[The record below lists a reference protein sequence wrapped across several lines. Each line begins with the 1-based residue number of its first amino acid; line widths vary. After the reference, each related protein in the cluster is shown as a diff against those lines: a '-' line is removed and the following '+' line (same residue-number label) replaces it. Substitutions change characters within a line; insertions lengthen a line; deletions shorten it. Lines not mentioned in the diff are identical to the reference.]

1 MTRRTVLVGLEVLVP
16 LLLITVWYVA
26 SAGSASLYYPP
37 LADILER
44 FGAVWLGPGFVRDA
58 LPSLGRM
65 ALGYMI
71 AAVAGIAVGVTLG
84 LSSLART
91 LLGPSVE
98 FLRALPAVLL
108 IPFGLIVFSDDLT
121 LKVFVIALGCS
132 FPVVL
137 NTVDGVRS
145 VEPLLIDVT
154 RSFRLGP
161 VERVWRIVLPSAA
174 PQIFAGLRAAL
185 SLALIL
191 MVVSEMVAST
201 NGIGY
206 SILQAQRRFATTDM
220 WAGIILL
227 GLLGYLI
234 NVVLVLVERR
244 VLAWHR
250 GFRASQLDAGPGA

>member
-1 MTRRTVLVGLEVLVP
+1 MTRRAVLLGLEVLVP
-16 LLLITVWYVA
+16 IVALAIWYTL
-26 SAGSASLYYPP
+26 SAGSQSLYYPP
-37 LADILER
+37 LAEIVDR
-44 FGAVWLGPGFVRDA
+44 FVAVWLGPGLVQDA

-65 ALGYMI
+65 TLGYAI
-71 AAVAGIAVGVTLG
+71 AGLGGVVVGTLLG
-84 LSSLART
+84 LSPMART
-91 LLGPSVE
+91 LLGPTVE

-108 IPFGLIVFSDDLT
+108 IPFALVVFSDDLT

-137 NTVDGVRS
+137 NTMDGVRS
-145 VEPLLIDVT
+145 VEPLLLDMA
-154 RSFRLGP
+154 RAFRFSRF
-161 VERVWRIVLPSAA
+161 EQVWRVVLPSAA

-206 SILQAQRRFATTDM
+206 AILQAQRLFATTDM
-220 WAGIILL
+220 WAGILLL

-234 NVVLVLVERR
+234 NAALVLVERR

-250 GFRASQLDAGPGA
+250 GFRASQLDAARSA

>member
-16 LLLITVWYVA
+16 LLAVAIWFVA
-26 SAGSASLYYPP
+26 SAGSSSLYFPP

-44 FGAVWLGPGFVRDA
+44 FAAVWLGPGLVRDA

-65 ALGYMI
+65 ALGYTI
-71 AAVAGIAVGVTLG
+71 AVVAGVAVGIALG
-84 LSSLART
+84 LSSLARM

-108 IPFGLIVFSDDLT
+108 IPFALVVFSDDLT
-121 LKVFVIALGCS
+121 LKVFVIALGCL

-145 VEPLLIDVT
+145 VEPLLIDVA
-154 RSFRLGP
+154 RSFRFGP
-161 VERVWRIVLPSAA
+161 VERVWRVVLPSAA

-185 SLALIL
+185 SLALVL

-206 SILQAQRRFATTDM
+206 AILQAQRRFATTDM
-220 WAGIILL
+220 WAGIVLL

-234 NVVLVLVERR
+234 NVVLLLVERR

-250 GFRASQLDAGPGA
+250 GFRASLLDAGPGA